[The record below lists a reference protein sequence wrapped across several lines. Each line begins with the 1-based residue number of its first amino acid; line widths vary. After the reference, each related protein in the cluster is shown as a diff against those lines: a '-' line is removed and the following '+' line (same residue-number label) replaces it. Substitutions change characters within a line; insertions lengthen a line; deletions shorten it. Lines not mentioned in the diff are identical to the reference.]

1 MKKNILNRH
10 INYQSLST
18 ENFVR
23 DRGTVQFSQFSCN
36 VNTCVF
42 QNMEHS
48 VVMYKP
54 EDVRDMCEGTQE
66 KDMENWQ
73 RFLISD

>member
-1 MKKNILNRH
+1 MWKNILNRQ
-10 INYQSLST
+10 INDNSLSS
-18 ENFVR
+18 ENFDR
-23 DRGTVQFSQFSCN
+23 DRGAVQFSCN

-42 QNMEHS
+42 QNMGHS
-48 VVMYKP
+48 VVMFEP